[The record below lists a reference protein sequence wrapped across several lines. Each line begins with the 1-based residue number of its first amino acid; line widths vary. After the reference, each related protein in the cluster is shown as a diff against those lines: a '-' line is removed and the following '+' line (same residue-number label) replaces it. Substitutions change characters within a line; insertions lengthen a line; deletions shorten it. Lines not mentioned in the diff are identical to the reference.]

1 MAKTLLAGALAAVAL
16 TLVGARAADFNPY
29 TPAPSATVWQGPY
42 VGGNLGY
49 QWGSVS
55 NDPVKPRGIAGGI
68 QAGYNLQQ
76 SRFVFGGETD
86 LQLTDSDATFA
97 NWKFSNPWFGSLR
110 ARAGFALNNV
120 LFYGTAGLAYGSL
133 KLQNNSG
140 PVSETQISVGWT
152 AGAGAELAID
162 RHWSARAEYLYV
174 DLGSK
179 SFPLDAS
186 THGIQSSLMRLGI
199 NYRF

>member
-97 NWKFSNPWFGSLR
+97 NWTATVAWR
-110 ARAGFALNNV
+110 W
-120 LFYGTAGLAYGSL
+120 AGLDRVAAEVQHVTNPLGRTT
-133 KLQNNSG
+133 SG
-140 PVSETQISVGWT
+140 LPTTLGGDTVALRGQIVW
-152 AGAGAELAID
+152 
-162 RHWSARAEYLYV
+162 
-174 DLGSK
+174 
-179 SFPLDAS
+179 
-186 THGIQSSLMRLGI
+186 
-199 NYRF
+199 